1 MIGCGELKRKE
12 CSIEERIGKYEED
25 VVRKTCRS
33 TSELCEFVVCTCTS
47 FLATVSLSISIAQG
61 HLYVTGVFSIHNIN
75 VTYIPL
81 YSCMVVLYKTVCVV
95 N

>member
-1 MIGCGELKRKE
+1 MYLFMIGCGELKRKE

-25 VVRKTCRS
+25 VIRKTCRS

-47 FLATVSLSISIAQG
+47 FLG

-81 YSCMVVLYKTVCVV
+81 YSCMVVLYVL
-95 N
+95 